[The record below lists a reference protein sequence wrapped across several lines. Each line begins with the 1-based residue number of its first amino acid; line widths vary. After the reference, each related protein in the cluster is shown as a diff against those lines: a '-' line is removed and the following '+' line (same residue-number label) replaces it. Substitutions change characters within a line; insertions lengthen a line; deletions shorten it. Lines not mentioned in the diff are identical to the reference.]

1 MEAWKNDRA
10 YQRNRWSILKRCKH
24 TLLYLDITSAIS
36 PSRSEVKSAGRR
48 KPSPRFQA
56 SSQICSAAQS
66 SQAFLAQPNTTST
79 TKDLQRY
86 VPLRHLGRRKRA
98 RGIYNTSRPK
108 NTNWPGDGSA
118 AGTQK
123 LVTTSPPTRTRAGLR
138 TSALYEP
145 PCIWVLPAVTVGTL
159 HSRHL

>member
-1 MEAWKNDRA
+1 MEAWKKDRA

-36 PSRSEVKSAGRR
+36 PARNEVKSAGRR
-48 KPSPRFQA
+48 RPSPSFQA

-79 TKDLQRY
+79 TKDLQRH

-98 RGIYNTSRPK
+98 RGIYNTSRHK
-108 NTNWPGDGSA
+108 NTNWLGDGVQPAHRS
-118 AGTQK
+118 
-123 LVTTSPPTRTRAGLR
+123 LLR
-138 TSALYEP
+138 PRRPLGHA
-145 PCIWVLPAVTVGTL
+145 PACVHQLCMSLLAFGCCL
-159 HSRHL
+159 L